1 MGMNRRAFLA
11 CTAAAALP
19 QRFRLPSPP
28 AAPLKYPCLVLRVP
42 GECSLPESVTGYCAA
57 LPAGSRARRETWII
71 PAVVDIPSYVTRML
85 MAALH
90 RGATVLVESGGGVA
104 EHLNFRR
111 HRRALR
117 ESLHV
122 DVQAPVALWTDDS

>member
-71 PAVVDIPSYVTRML
+71 TAVVAIPAYMVVEL
-85 MAALH
+85 MAALP
-90 RGATVLVESGGGVA
+90 RRPAVLLAYRVEVPGR
-104 EHLNFRR
+104 LYF
-111 HRRALR
+111 
-117 ESLHV
+117 
-122 DVQAPVALWTDDS
+122 P